1 MSEKHWF
8 VVGSMTGLRCEQHLF
23 APDNALSGPYRSGD
37 IAAIA
42 MRRMVERDKWE
53 LLIARIVVGG
63 FVALSLMGAGWWVI
77 GRVV

>member
-1 MSEKHWF
+1 MNWY
-8 VVGSMTGLRCEQHLF
+8 VVGSLTGLRVEEHRH
-23 APDNALSGPYRSGD
+23 APDNMLSGPYKSGD

-42 MRRMVERDKWE
+42 MRRMIERDRWE

-63 FVALSLMGAGWWVI
+63 FVALSLVMAGWWVI